1 MSNFTKFSV
10 VASFA
15 GLWFNS
21 FFNENTQVITGFL
34 LIFTFGI
41 LHGANDLLLIQK
53 TNGAE
58 RSLNFKKITTYYT
71 SVVILGALL
80 FYFLPAFA
88 LLIFIV
94 ASGYHFGEQ
103 HWHEITNN
111 DDRLTNKL
119 FYCAYGLTILGLIF
133 IFHVQEVQ
141 LVIQEITNFTI
152 SEQFIKNYFYG
163 SLVSFGLLLLLNVL
177 KSTHFQKEVFQELF
191 LLLVFA
197 ILFKTSSL
205 IWAFALYFILWHSI
219 PSLKDQITFL
229 YGEFSFIHFK
239 KYFKAAFLYWISA
252 LIGIFGLYYVL
263 RNEQIF
269 DALFFSFLAAIT
281 FPHVWVIVAM
291 FESKKRKI

>member
-10 VASFA
+10 VASFV
-15 GLWFNS
+15 GLWINS
-21 FFNENTQVITGFL
+21 FINEKAQIVIGFL

-53 TNGAE
+53 TNGVE
-58 RSLNFKKITTYYT
+58 RSLNFKKILIYYI

-80 FYFLPAFA
+80 FYFLPSLA

-119 FYCAYGLTILGLIF
+119 FYLAYGLTILGLVF
-133 IFHVQEVQ
+133 VFHVEEVQ
-141 LVIQEITNFTI
+141 LIIREITNNTI
-152 SEQFIKNYFYG
+152 TEQFIENYFYG
-163 SLVSFGLLLLLNVL
+163 SLVAFGLLLLLKVL
-177 KSTHFQKEVFQELF
+177 KSSRFQKELFQELF

-205 IWAFALYFILWHSI
+205 IWGFALYFILWHSI

-229 YGEFSFIHFK
+229 YGDFSFIHFK
-239 KYFKAAFLYWISA
+239 KYFRAAFLYWIFA
-252 LIGIFGLYYVL
+252 LIGIFGLYYLL

-281 FPHVWVIVAM
+281 FPHVWVIVSM
-291 FESKKRKI
+291 FENKKGEI